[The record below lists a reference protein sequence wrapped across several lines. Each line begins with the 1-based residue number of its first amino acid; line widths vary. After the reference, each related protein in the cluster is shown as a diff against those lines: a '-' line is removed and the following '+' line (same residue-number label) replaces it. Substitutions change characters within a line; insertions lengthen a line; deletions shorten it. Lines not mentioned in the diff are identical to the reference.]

1 MLGSKGYSDQ
11 LSTSTVSEISK
22 QENGLKATIELSNQS
37 RRAHRN
43 RRAQCVGNNRSYRTT
58 QTRVTLKKNRPDLCS
73 LVMFFIFAV
82 CGKCF
87 WILGRVFG
95 FWDVFWIL
103 GRALDCGKCFWILE
117 GVLDSGKCFWILGSV
132 WMLRCVFGFW
142 DVFWILGSVLS
153 PRATVEEASKVLVEV
168 WSVEVPVYQF
178 EYYPENGIQWNL
190 Y

>member
-1 MLGSKGYSDQ
+1 MLGSKGYPDQ

-22 QENGLKATIELSNQS
+22 QENGLKATTELSNQS

-87 WILGRVFG
+87 WILGRV
-95 FWDVFWIL
+95 
-103 GRALDCGKCFWILE
+103 
-117 GVLDSGKCFWILGSV
+117 LDSGKCFWV
-132 WMLRCVFGFW
+132 LRCVLDVGTSFGLW
-142 DVFWILGSVLS
+142 EVFWGTG
-153 PRATVEEASKVLVEV
+153 RC
-168 WSVEVPVYQF
+168 F
-178 EYYPENGIQWNL
+178 
-190 Y
+190 